1 MSLIAKKKPG
11 KDSTKSPTPKKR
23 KPTVEHPPLKAGRI
37 LAVSNLLCPILMSTQ
52 GLECLIS
59 YDAKGKSYNVILRS
73 KGKLVSE
80 EDINPTDRK
89 KKAVTDFMFKGLLGV
104 HLHPSGMLLTLD
116 QEEDLSGQIRKN
128 QPPAEIKSGEL
139 PENDLDKNRYTTIDL
154 EECTEENPLLIS
166 PNIGKFHFLVKPIP
180 DEDSQWGLHLSNAKG
195 YVREDSPV
203 VAVLENEASVLID
216 RPFFANRT
224 SGEGGL
230 DARSWNKAVPDPVIM
245 HMSVEGGSQLTI
257 EEMYTAN
264 GISLILEDYNAISL
278 GIPGL
283 GSQERDEE
291 FQKKFADILVAIKK
305 ETLSEGGERE
315 IEHNLQADRLRVI
328 EEASQAIQKR
338 NDDGISKLA
347 LELAIKEVL
356 APFYSEGG
364 GDLVTH
370 DTIALLNAITGEI
383 IGWLEADTSRALA
396 VAAAEKAIEQSS
408 SSLPWEGI
416 GEVMSLELPEV
427 QANTKGGQNALFGD
441 LVTHAKKYLTSKTF
455 VKIIRQL
462 SKDLK
467 ASTEPEAQQEYVRQF
482 DELVL
487 EMVTGCF
494 ERTLVRIAVQGYLID
509 TEKERRDA
517 LQYDTRQIGPI
528 EITSNDIN
536 TIIKRYDSYAQFME
550 RGFADRLAKP
560 LDNLISDFQHGTN
573 SEEESSVSTSA
584 FVTYM
589 VALRSSGG
597 KISASGDA
605 ASPSVSSLQGIPD
618 AIPDISVSQ
627 LEPGEPIACVRII
640 HREGELL
647 EAEFELAP
655 RSDNV
660 PDGVPNGLW
669 YGFQDLAMFIMKY
682 HLSGEVMRSK
692 DPKQGQA
699 LVLAFSTILL
709 RKVANFYRDL
719 KGMPTSD
726 EWDDVGE
733 VIGTSKGLLEVVTG
747 DNPEDEL
754 LDVHNRPA
762 SLSEPPL
769 NIRHELRGVIAELE
783 REGTVDMGTYL
794 FKKKM
799 RSFAMTGAGGK
810 GGIVLLPIKMLA
822 KGGMLLMRSKFNEEV
837 FEKAI
842 RVKAEEEGDQGVDD
856 PFGLV
861 VKKSVK
867 RLSKKAI
874 YELIHSLSFFKQF
887 SVYEKTKISDFDLS
901 FTIYHKGDVI
911 LREESQDIAFFIVIK
926 GHVRAVKRGSDLRKY
941 GPGDM
946 FGEMAFL
953 TNRPQIM
960 SVESLTNVLVL
971 RVDKEMFSQL
981 GPESREKFKHH
992 IIDRQ
997 VRSIAEATNQMQK
1010 KIQQNDS
1017 GSGTFKP
1024 APPPAHTD
1032 LDGEVAQID
1041 REEAIAYVDNL
1052 SFFDQ
1057 FSVFEKRRMIAF
1069 FTSFRS
1075 YKPNSEIIREGM
1087 NDTSFFILING
1098 EVQVIKGSAVI
1109 VEFTSGEF
1117 FGEMAFLINEARTSS
1132 VHSKGEV
1139 LALRLDPKLTEKL
1152 GPEIREKIQDQFIYK
1167 LTDRLVATIEMMS
1180 KT

>member
-11 KDSTKSPTPKKR
+11 KETKGKK
-23 KPTVEHPPLKAGRI
+23 KPTFEHPPLKAGRI
-37 LAVSNLLCPILMSTQ
+37 LALSNLFCPILMSSQ
-52 GLECLIS
+52 GLSCDIT
-59 YDAKGKSYNVILRS
+59 YNSEEKTYRVILRS
-73 KGKLVSE
+73 KGKVVSDE
-80 EDINPTDRK
+80 VINPTDRK
-89 KKAVTDFMFKGLLGV
+89 KKAVTDFMFKGLLGIHV
-104 HLHPSGMLLTLD
+104 HPAGLLLTLD

-128 QPPAEIKSGEL
+128 QPPAEILSAEPPKE
-139 PENDLDKNRYTTIDL
+139 DLDQRRFTTLDL
-154 EECTEENPLLIS
+154 EECTDENPLLIY
-166 PNIGKFHFLVKPIP
+166 PNIGKFHFLVKPIA
-180 DEDSQWGLHLSNAKG
+180 DAQEQWGIQVSNAKG
-195 YVREDSPV
+195 VVREESPIV
-203 VAVLENEASVLID
+203 ITLEKKASVLVD
-216 RPFFANRT
+216 RNFFASRT
-224 SGEGGL
+224 SGEGSL
-230 DARSWNKAVPDPVIM
+230 DARSWNKAIPDPVIM
-245 HMSVEGGSQLTI
+245 HVQVDEGNQLTI
-257 EEMYTAN
+257 EEMYTAS
-264 GISLILEDYNAISL
+264 GISLIVKEFDTISL

-283 GSQERDEE
+283 GSQERDDE
-291 FQKKFADILVAIKK
+291 FQKKFAEVLIAIKK
-305 ETLSEGGERE
+305 ATLSEGGERE
-315 IEHNLQADRLRVI
+315 IEHNLQADRQRVI
-328 EEASQAIQKR
+328 AEASLAIQKR

-370 DTIALLNAITGEI
+370 ETIGLLNAVTGEI

-396 VAAAEKAIEQSS
+396 VAAAEKAIEQSA

-427 QANTKGGQNALFGD
+427 HANTKGGQNAIFGD
-441 LVTHAKKYLTSKTF
+441 LVSHAKKYLTSKHF
-455 VKIIRQL
+455 VKQIRQI
-462 SKDLK
+462 SNDLK
-467 ASTEPEAQQEYVRQF
+467 ASTEPEDKQEFVRQF
-482 DELVL
+482 DDLVL
-487 EMVTGCF
+487 EMVSGTF
-494 ERTLVRIAVQGYLID
+494 EKTLVRIAVQGYLIN
-509 TEKERRDA
+509 TEKERREA
-517 LQYDTRQIGPI
+517 LNYDTRQLGEI
-528 EITSNDIN
+528 EITNNDIS

-573 SEEESSVSTSA
+573 SEEEISISTSA

-618 AIPDISVSQ
+618 AIPDISVVQ
-627 LEPGEPIACVRII
+627 TEPGEPLAALRVI

-647 EAEFELAP
+647 ESEFELAA
-655 RSDNV
+655 RSDDV
-660 PDGVPNGLW
+660 PYGVPNGLW

-682 HLSGEVMRSK
+682 HLTGDVKRSK
-692 DPKQGQA
+692 DPAQGKA
-699 LVLAFSTILL
+699 LILAFSIILL

-719 KGMPTSD
+719 NSLPTSD
-726 EWDDVGE
+726 EWEDVGE
-733 VIGTSKGLLEVVTG
+733 VIGTSKGLLEVVPG
-747 DNPEDEL
+747 SNPEDEF
-754 LDVHNRPA
+754 LDIHHRP
-762 SLSEPPL
+762 SFVTEPPL

-783 REGTVDMGTYL
+783 REGTVDMGIYL

-799 RSFAMTGAGGK
+799 RSFAMANTGGK
-810 GGIVLLPIKMLA
+810 GPKVLLPIKMLA
-822 KGGMLLMRSKFNEEV
+822 KGGMLLIRSKFNEEV

-842 RVKAEEEGDQGVDD
+842 RVRKEEEGEEGVDD

-861 VKKSVK
+861 IKKSVK

-874 YELIHSLSFFKQF
+874 YKLVNGLSFFKQF

-911 LREESQDIAFFIVIK
+911 LREDSQDIAFFIVIK
-926 GHVRAVKRGSDLRKY
+926 GHVRAVKGGSDLRKY

-953 TNRPQIM
+953 TDSPQKM
-960 SVESLTNVLVL
+960 SVEALTNVLVL
-971 RVDKEMFSQL
+971 RVDKEMFAQL

-997 VRSIAEATNQMQK
+997 VRSIAEATNLMQK
-1010 KIQQNDS
+1010 KMQSD
-1017 GSGTFKP
+1017 GSSKNFLPAKP
-1024 APPPAHTD
+1024 PTHTN

-1041 REEAIAYVDNL
+1041 REEAISYIDNL
-1052 SFFDQ
+1052 GFFKH

-1075 YKPNSEIIREGM
+1075 YKANGEIIREGM
-1087 NDTSFFILING
+1087 TDTSFFILIKG
-1098 EVQVIKGSAVI
+1098 EVQVIKGEAVI
-1109 VEFTSGEF
+1109 VEFSSGEF

-1132 VHSKGEV
+1132 VRSKGEV
-1139 LALRLDPKLTEKL
+1139 LALRLDPTLTDKL
-1152 GPEIREKIQDQFIYK
+1152 GPEIREKIQDQFIHK
-1167 LTDRLVATIEMMS
+1167 LTERLVTTMELMS